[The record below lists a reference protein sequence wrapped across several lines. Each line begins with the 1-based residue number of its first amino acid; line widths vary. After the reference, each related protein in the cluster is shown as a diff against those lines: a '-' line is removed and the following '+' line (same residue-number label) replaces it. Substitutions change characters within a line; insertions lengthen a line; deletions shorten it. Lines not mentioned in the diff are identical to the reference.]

1 LRPGKNT
8 VFTRN
13 RQSKDLKKTIKEEK
27 MATKEKEQELIKR
40 LQDAVINYKIADAK
54 KIAEEALQ
62 AGADAYTMTMEGLAG
77 GMEVVSQKFDTHEY
91 FVPETLLCA
100 KALYAAL
107 DVLKPHIKVRE
118 GGFRGQVVLGVMQGD
133 VHDLGKNIIKAI
145 FEASGWTVHDL
156 GRDVPLQK
164 FVEEQLR
171 TDSDIVMLSAMMT
184 TSMVGI
190 KKLIPM
196 IKEKNP
202 KVKIMI
208 GGAPITEKTVEEYGA
223 DTTAD
228 NAPNALREAMKMLET
243 LRKGKAA

>member
-1 LRPGKNT
+1 
-8 VFTRN
+8 
-13 RQSKDLKKTIKEEK
+13 
-27 MATKEKEQELIKR
+27 MASKEKEKELIER
-40 LQDAVINYKIADAK
+40 LQDAVINYKVVEARK
-54 KIAEEALQ
+54 TAEEAVA

-77 GMEVVSQKFDTHEY
+77 GMEVVSEKFDTHEY

-107 DVLKPHIKVRE
+107 DVLKPHIKVKE
-118 GGFRGQVVLGVMQGD
+118 GVKKGQVVLGVMQGD

-171 TDSDIVMLSAMMT
+171 TESDIVMLSAMMT

-228 NAPNALREAMKMLET
+228 NAPNALREAMNMLEA
-243 LRKGKAA
+243 LRSGKAA

>member
-1 LRPGKNT
+1 
-8 VFTRN
+8 
-13 RQSKDLKKTIKEEK
+13 

-40 LQDAVINYKIADAK
+40 LQDAIINYKVAEAK
-54 KIAEEALQ
+54 KTAEEAVA
-62 AGADAYTMTMEGLAG
+62 AGADAYTVTMEGLAG
-77 GMEVVSQKFDTHEY
+77 GMEEVSRRFDCHEY

-107 DVLKPHIKVRE
+107 DVLKPHIKVSE
-118 GGFRGQVVLGVMQGD
+118 HGVKGQVVLGVMQGD
-133 VHDLGKNIIKAI
+133 VHDLGKNLIKAI

-156 GRDVPLQK
+156 GRDVPLK
-164 FVEEQLR
+164 SFVEEQLK

-243 LRKGKAA
+243 LKRGKAA

>member
-1 LRPGKNT
+1 MT
-8 VFTRN
+8 E
-13 RQSKDLKKTIKEEK
+13 Q
-27 MATKEKEQELIKR
+27 EKEFVQKLK
-40 LQDAVINYKIADAK
+40 DAVINYKIADAK
-54 KIAEEALQ
+54 KIAEEAIKTDC
-62 AGADAYTMTMEGLAG
+62 DAYTLTMEGLAG
-77 GMEVVSQKFDTHEY
+77 GMEVVSEKFENHEY

-107 DVLKPHIKVRE
+107 DVLKPHIKVKE
-118 GGFRGQVVLGVMQGD
+118 GGEKGQVILGVMQGD

-145 FEASGWTVHDL
+145 FESAGWTVHDL
-156 GRDVPLQK
+156 GRDVPLKK
-164 FVEEQLR
+164 FVDEQLR
-171 TDSDIVMLSAMMT
+171 SNSDIVMLSAMMT

-196 IKEKNP
+196 IREKNP

-223 DTTAD
+223 DSTAD
-228 NAPNALREAMKMLET
+228 NAPNALREAMRMVET

>member
-1 LRPGKNT
+1 MAITAKE
-8 VFTRN
+8 
-13 RQSKDLKKTIKEEK
+13 KDLIE
-27 MATKEKEQELIKR
+27 R
-40 LQDAVINYKIADAK
+40 LQDAVINYKVTDAK
-54 KIAEEALQ
+54 KIAEEAVK
-62 AGADAYTMTMEGLAG
+62 AGVDAYTMTMEGLAG
-77 GMEVVSQKFDTHEY
+77 GMEVVSEKFDTHEY

-107 DVLKPHIKVRE
+107 DILKPHIKVKE
-118 GGFRGQVVLGVMQGD
+118 GGKKGQVVLGVMQGD

-190 KKLIPM
+190 KRLIPM

-208 GGAPITEKTVEEYGA
+208 GGAPISEKTVEEYGA

-228 NAPNALREAMKMLET
+228 NAPNALREAMKMLEA
-243 LRKGKAA
+243 LKSGRAA

>member
-1 LRPGKNT
+1 MTTEKE
-8 VFTRN
+8 
-13 RQSKDLKKTIKEEK
+13 KDLI
-27 MATKEKEQELIKR
+27 AR
-40 LQDAVINYKIADAK
+40 LQDAIIHYKVADAR
-54 KIAEEALQ
+54 KIAEEAVA
-62 AGADAYTMTMEGLAG
+62 AGADAYTVTMEGLAG
-77 GMEVVSQKFDTHEY
+77 GMEVVSEKFDTHEY

-107 DVLKPHIKVRE
+107 DVLKPHIKLKVGE
-118 GGFRGQVVLGVMQGD
+118 VRGQVVLGVMQGD

-156 GRDVPLQK
+156 GRDVPLAK
-164 FVEEQLR
+164 FVEEQLK

-202 KVKIMI
+202 RVKIMI
-208 GGAPITEKTVEEYGA
+208 GGAPITEKTVAEYGA
-223 DTTAD
+223 DITAD
-228 NAPNALREAMKMLET
+228 NAPNALKEAMKMLET
-243 LRKGKAA
+243 LRKGKM

>member
-1 LRPGKNT
+1 
-8 VFTRN
+8 
-13 RQSKDLKKTIKEEK
+13 
-27 MATKEKEQELIKR
+27 MASKEKEKELLER
-40 LQDAVINYKIADAK
+40 LRDAVINYKVAEARKIAD
-54 KIAEEALQ
+54 EAVA
-62 AGADAYTMTMEGLAG
+62 AGADAYTTTMEGLAG
-77 GMEVVSQKFDTHEY
+77 GMEVVSEKFDTHEY

-107 DVLKPHIKVRE
+107 DVLKPHIKVKE
-118 GGFRGQVVLGVMQGD
+118 GVKRGQVVLGVMQGD

-171 TDSDIVMLSAMMT
+171 TESDIVMLSAMMT

-228 NAPNALREAMKMLET
+228 NAPNALREAMNMLEA
-243 LRKGKAA
+243 LRSGKAA

>member
-1 LRPGKNT
+1 SRLR
-8 VFTRN
+8 
-13 RQSKDLKKTIKEEK
+13 E
-27 MATKEKEQELIKR
+27 
-40 LQDAVINYKIADAK
+40 AVINYKPADAK
-54 KIAEEALQ
+54 KAAEEAIA

-77 GMEVVSQKFDTHEY
+77 GMEVVSQKFDSHEY

-107 DVLKPHIKVRE
+107 DLLKPHIKVQA
-118 GGFRGQVVLGVMQGD
+118 GTVRGQVVLGVMQGD

-156 GRDVPLQK
+156 GRDVPLK
-164 FVEEQLR
+164 RFVEEQMK

-202 KVKIMI
+202 NVKIMI
-208 GGAPITEKTVEEYGA
+208 GGAPITDKTVSEYGA
-223 DTTAD
+223 DVTAD
-228 NAPNALREAMKMLET
+228 NAPNALKEAMNMLEA
-243 LRKGKAA
+243 L

>member
-1 LRPGKNT
+1 
-8 VFTRN
+8 
-13 RQSKDLKKTIKEEK
+13 
-27 MATKEKEQELIKR
+27 MATAEKENELIKR
-40 LQDAVINYKIADAK
+40 LQDAIINYKVADAK
-54 KIAEEALQ
+54 KIAEEAVA
-62 AGADAYTMTMEGLAG
+62 AGADAYKVTMEGLAG
-77 GMEVVSQKFDTHEY
+77 GMEVVSERFDSHEY

-107 DVLKPHIKVRE
+107 DVLKPHIKLQE
-118 GGFRGQVVLGVMQGD
+118 GGVARGQVVLGVMQGD

-156 GRDVPLQK
+156 GRDVPLK
-164 FVEEQLR
+164 RFVEEQLK

-223 DTTAD
+223 DITAD
-228 NAPNALREAMKMLET
+228 NAPNALKEAMKMLDT
-243 LRKGKAA
+243 LRKGRAA

>member
-1 LRPGKNT
+1 
-8 VFTRN
+8 
-13 RQSKDLKKTIKEEK
+13 
-27 MATKEKEQELIKR
+27 MAATKEKEHELIKR
-40 LQDAVINYKIADAK
+40 LQEAVIYYKVDEAK
-54 KIAEEALQ
+54 KIAEEAI
-62 AGADAYTMTMEGLAG
+62 AHGIDAYTMTMEGLAG
-77 GMEVVSQKFDTHEY
+77 GMEVVSEKFDNHEY

-107 DVLKPHIKVRE
+107 AILKPHIKMRE
-118 GGFRGQVVLGVMQGD
+118 GVQGQVVLGVMQGD
-133 VHDLGKNIIKAI
+133 VHDLGKNLIKAI
-145 FEASGWTVHDL
+145 FESAGWTVHDL

-164 FVEEQLR
+164 FVDEQLK

-228 NAPNALREAMKMLET
+228 NAPNALREAMKLVEA

>member
-1 LRPGKNT
+1 
-8 VFTRN
+8 
-13 RQSKDLKKTIKEEK
+13 
-27 MATKEKEQELIKR
+27 MATEKEKELIKR
-40 LQDAVINYKIADAK
+40 LQDAIINYKVADAK
-54 KIAEEALQ
+54 KIAEEAVA
-62 AGADAYTMTMEGLAG
+62 AGADAYTVTMEGLAG
-77 GMEVVSQKFDTHEY
+77 GMEVVSQKFDSHEY

-107 DVLKPHIKVRE
+107 DVLKPHIKLQAGEV
-118 GGFRGQVVLGVMQGD
+118 RGQVVLGVMQGD

-156 GRDVPLQK
+156 GRDVPLK
-164 FVEEQLR
+164 RFVEEQLK

-228 NAPNALREAMKMLET
+228 NAPNALKEAMKMLDA
-243 LRKGKAA
+243 LRKGKMAS

>member
-1 LRPGKNT
+1 
-8 VFTRN
+8 
-13 RQSKDLKKTIKEEK
+13 
-27 MATKEKEQELIKR
+27 MALKEKEKGLIKR
-40 LQDAVINYKIADAK
+40 LQDAVINYKVAEAR
-54 KIAEEALQ
+54 KIAEEAV
-62 AGADAYTMTMEGLAG
+62 AEGADAYTMTMEGLAG
-77 GMEVVSQKFDTHEY
+77 GMEVVSEKFDTHEY

-107 DVLKPHIKVRE
+107 DVLKPHIKVKE
-118 GGFRGQVVLGVMQGD
+118 GVKKGQVVLGVMQGD
-133 VHDLGKNIIKAI
+133 VHDLGKNIIKSI

-171 TDSDIVMLSAMMT
+171 TESDIVMLSAMMT

-228 NAPNALREAMKMLET
+228 NAPNALREAMNMLEA
-243 LRKGKAA
+243 LRSGKAA